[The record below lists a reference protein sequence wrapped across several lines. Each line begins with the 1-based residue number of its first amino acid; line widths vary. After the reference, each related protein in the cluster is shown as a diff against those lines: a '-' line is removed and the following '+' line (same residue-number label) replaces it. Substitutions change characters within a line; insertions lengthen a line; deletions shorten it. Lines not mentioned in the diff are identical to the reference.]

1 MNIFKISLD
10 DQGAD
15 PYNGDR
21 YQLPQRGYIMSNNW
35 GSPVPMPSKRDAAVT
50 EWLEA
55 KKALDA
61 AKARENAA
69 RMALIEIVS
78 DIADP
83 MATGTENVNVGT
95 GTVKIVRKLNY
106 TFTTDNDGIDTVL
119 DAIEKSMEG
128 GNIIAERL
136 VKWKGELSLS
146 EYKLLSP
153 ENRARIDR
161 ILEAKPATPSVEF
174 KAR

>member
-1 MNIFKISLD
+1 
-10 DQGAD
+10 
-15 PYNGDR
+15 
-21 YQLPQRGYIMSNNW
+21 MSNNW
-35 GSPVPMPSKRDAAVT
+35 GQPVVSKRDAALN
-50 EWLEA
+50 EWVAA
-55 KKALDA
+55 KKALDE

-69 RMALIEIVS
+69 RMALIATAS
-78 DIADP
+78 DVADP
-83 MATGTENVNVGT
+83 MATGTENVPFGAGT
-95 GTVKIVRKLNY
+95 LKIVRTLNY
-106 TFTTDNDGIDTVL
+106 KFTTDNDGIDTVL

-161 ILEAKPATPSVEF
+161 ILEVRPATPSVEF